1 MSIPIVLDKSTF
13 QGLNYNDIIE
23 LHRYYI
29 VNITPLIVSEILGD
43 LSKEEKTGRKTPK
56 EEVIN
61 LSKKLFPYNSY
72 VNMPYDL
79 IIENSFFG
87 NFVNSENR
95 PFLVAD
101 ESITTKGKKGLT
113 SKETDEEISIKRWKK
128 GNFNN
133 LDDIA
138 STLWRKKT
146 KDESVINEFKSEFE
160 HLENI
165 KVTNTKTSNPEKLQE
180 LKELKEKFFERIN
193 IEMEPE
199 DVLERM
205 LNYFK
210 LDAEKITQILDRW
223 KRGGFGDLDKFAEYA
238 YYCYSVASMFY
249 IGMNNSLF
257 GERLTNLLDLE
268 YLFYAPFAKVF
279 TSNDKFL
286 ILLYNT
292 IQPKNV
298 VFISLESL
306 KSDLKKFQ
314 EINTPEDFA
323 KTPPYKDTE
332 TFKIWDSTFDLELTE
347 RLKPTEK
354 DFKRAKKEFEE
365 ILKMAES
372 GESGKF
378 EGEPDF
384 LVKERFM
391 SVDDPCF
398 CRSGKALG
406 ECHYKG
412 K

>member
-13 QGLNYNDIIE
+13 QGLNYKDIIE
-23 LHRYYI
+23 LHRYYT
-29 VNITPLIVSEILGD
+29 VNITPLLVSEILGD
-43 LSKEEKTGRKTPK
+43 LSKEEKAGRKTPK

-72 VNMPYDL
+72 VNMPYEK
-79 IIENSFFG
+79 IIENSFVG
-87 NFVNSENR
+87 DFVDSENR
-95 PFLVAD
+95 PFLIAND
-101 ESITTKGKKGLT
+101 SIATKGKKGLT
-113 SKETDEEISIKRWKK
+113 FKETAEEIAIKRWKK
-128 GNFNN
+128 GAFSD
-133 LDDIA
+133 LDEL
-138 STLWRKKT
+138 SSSLWRKET
-146 KDESVINEFKSEFE
+146 KDENVINEFKNQFD
-160 HLENI
+160 HLKDI
-165 KVTNTKTSNPEKLQE
+165 KVTNTKASNPEKL
-180 LKELKEKFFERIN
+180 KELMEKFRERIN

-199 DVLERM
+199 EVLERM

-210 LDAEKITQILDRW
+210 IDDEKTLLTIDRW
-223 KRGGFGDLDKFAEYA
+223 IEGSFPDLESFAEYT
-238 YYCYSVASMFY
+238 YYCYSVVSMFY

-257 GERLTNLLDLE
+257 GERLTNLLDLK

-286 ILLYNT
+286 ISLYNT

-298 VFISLESL
+298 VFISLKSL
-306 KSDLKKFQ
+306 KVDLQKFQ
-314 EINTPEDFA
+314 EINTPENFA
-323 KTPPYKDTE
+323 KVPPDENTE

-354 DFKRAKKEFEE
+354 DLKRAEKEFEE
-365 ILKMAES
+365 ILKMAKS

-384 LVKERFM
+384 LAKESFM
-391 SVDDPCF
+391 SLDDPCI
-398 CRSGKALG
+398 CGSGKTLG

>member
-23 LHRYYI
+23 LHRYYT
-29 VNITPLIVSEILGD
+29 VNITPLLVSEILGD
-43 LSKEEKTGRKTPK
+43 LSKEEKAGRKTPK
-56 EEVIN
+56 DEVIN

-72 VNMPYDL
+72 VNMPYEL
-79 IIENSFFG
+79 IIENSFLG
-87 NFVNSENR
+87 NFVDSENR
-95 PFLVAD
+95 PFLIAN

-113 SKETDEEISIKRWKK
+113 FKETDEEISIKRWKK
-128 GNFNN
+128 GDFNN

-138 STLWRKKT
+138 STLWRKET
-146 KDESVINEFKSEFE
+146 KDENVIQEFKAQFE
-160 HLENI
+160 HLKDI
-165 KVTNTKTSNPEKLQE
+165 KVTNTKASNPEKLQE
-180 LKELKEKFFERIN
+180 LKEKFIERIN

-210 LDAEKITQILDRW
+210 IEEQKIAQILDRW
-223 KRGGFGDLDKFAEYA
+223 KKGGFGDLEKFSEYA
-238 YYCYSVASMFY
+238 YYCYSVVSMFY

-286 ILLYNT
+286 ISLYNV

-298 VFISLESL
+298 IFISLESL
-306 KSDLKKFQ
+306 KTDLKKFQ
-314 EINTPEDFA
+314 EINTPENFA
-323 KTPPYKDTE
+323 KIPPDKNTE

-354 DFKRAKKEFEE
+354 DLKRAEKEFEE

-372 GESGKF
+372 GESGEF

-384 LVKERFM
+384 LVKESFM
-391 SVDDPCF
+391 SIDDPCF
-398 CRSGKALG
+398 CGSGKPLG
-406 ECHYKG
+406 ECHYKQ